1 LQHPRRPI
9 RAVSFTFVRV
19 ELITRRGC
27 HLCDDALELLQSMGV
42 EPELRDVD
50 LNSQLFA
57 DYDFRV
63 PVVLVEGRVVGE
75 GRLSKEVL
83 SRALQR

>member
-1 LQHPRRPI
+1 MRT
-9 RAVSFTFVRV
+9 VSFTLVRV

-27 HLCDDALELLQSMGV
+27 HLCDDALELLESLGV

-50 LNSQLFA
+50 LDSQLFA

>member
-1 LQHPRRPI
+1 
-9 RAVSFTFVRV
+9 VRV

-27 HLCDDALELLQSMGV
+27 HLCDDALALLKSLGV

-50 LNSQLFA
+50 LDSQLFA

-75 GRLSKEVL
+75 GRLTRQAMV
-83 SRALQR
+83 RALQR